1 MKKCVD
7 LYCRIL
13 FISNIRQVKIYKE
26 PLMYNRLQS
35 ARQQWGGSLTAIDNW
50 LEERQQLIVCYC
62 KLAALPPFDKE
73 NAGQQLPEQQ
83 QILHF
88 CQLLMDYL
96 SAGHFE
102 VYDQIVSQ
110 CAVNGPHS
118 KALAEALCPKIAA
131 STDLALEFNDKFA
144 DEAANQ
150 TLSSFDADLSRLGQ
164 ALEERF
170 GLEDE
175 LIQTLF
181 LKHTQGV
188 SA

>member
-1 MKKCVD
+1 
-7 LYCRIL
+7 
-13 FISNIRQVKIYKE
+13 
-26 PLMYNRLQS
+26 MYNRLQS

-62 KLAALPPFDKE
+62 KLAALPPFDKQ

-110 CAVNGPHS
+110 CATNGAHS
-118 KALAEALCPKIAA
+118 KALAEALCPKIAS

-144 DEAANQ
+144 DEAAHQ

>member
-1 MKKCVD
+1 
-7 LYCRIL
+7 
-13 FISNIRQVKIYKE
+13 
-26 PLMYNRLQS
+26 MYTRLQN

-50 LEERQQLIVCYC
+50 LEERQQLIVSYC
-62 KLAALPPFDKE
+62 KLAALPPFDKQ
-73 NAGQQLPEQQ
+73 NSDQQLPDQAHIQ
-83 QILHF
+83 GF

-110 CAVNGPHS
+110 CEINGHDS
-118 KALAEALCPKIAA
+118 KALAANLYPRISV
-131 STDLALEFNDKFA
+131 STDLALEFNDRYA
-144 DEAANQ
+144 EHMDEAEDV
-150 TLSSFDADLSRLGQ
+150 TFDTHLSQLGQ

-170 GLEDE
+170 SLEDE

-181 LKHTQGV
+181 TRHVKPSV